1 MIFVKALGNRIYDET
16 AKKFKWWRPCMY
28 NGTSWVDMHTYV
40 YTNGDWVKLP
50 NWKPAVTRPTSA
62 MTSNSSAKCVAS
74 SSSQN
79 SSTYAAWRAFNKVTD
94 SSTSWVS
101 STSDKNP
108 WIQLK
113 MDISLKDI
121 VVTIVNR
128 TSGSAYVGGLI
139 NGSILGSDD
148 GSTWTTICSISGRD
162 GGTSGASTTHI
173 CNNSEDSY
181 QYVRIAFTK
190 WSGTSFACVGE
201 IYIDGNVEK

>member
-1 MIFVKALGNRIYDET
+1 MKALGNRIYDET
-16 AKKFKWWRPCMY
+16 AKKFMWWRPCMY

-62 MTSNSSAKCVAS
+62 MTSNSSANCVAS

-94 SSTSWVS
+94 SSTSWAS
-101 STSDKNP
+101 SSSDKNP

-113 MDISLKDI
+113 MDVSLKDI

-128 TSGSAYVGGLI
+128 DASYVNGVMSGT
-139 NGSILGSDD
+139 ILGSDD
-148 GSTWTTICSISGRD
+148 GSTWVTIGSISGRD
-162 GGTSGASTTHI
+162 GTGRLVSTTHA
-173 CNNSEDSY
+173 CNNSEDTY
-181 QYVRIAFTK
+181 QYVRINISE
-190 WSGTSFACVGE
+190 WSGGIVAIGE